1 MNKFQRIKFGSVEE
15 FLEYLP
21 ERELQI
27 VNQLRNLV
35 KLTFPSYR
43 EELAYNIPFY
53 YNHRRI
59 CFIWPAAVPWGS
71 ITQGV
76 ALGFVHGHKLDP
88 KKELLEFET
97 RKNVG
102 RLIFSTVQ
110 DVMAEE
116 EAIRFLLQEAYLL
129 DSNS

>member
-1 MNKFQRIKFGSVEE
+1 M
-15 FLEYLP
+15 
-21 ERELQI
+21 
-27 VNQLRNLV
+27 
-35 KLTFPSYR
+35 
-43 EELAYNIPFY
+43 
-53 YNHRRI
+53 
-59 CFIWPAAVPWGS
+59 
-71 ITQGV
+71 
-76 ALGFVHGHKLDP
+76 GFVHGHKLDP